1 MVIRI
6 RDFVSGAN
14 TSEEGEIVFRRLS
27 NELSS
32 QKAAIVVSFEGIQT
46 ATSSFVNVAFVD
58 LLNSFSYAELKNRLR
73 VINSTRQINNMI
85 KTRLARTSDMV
96 A

>member
-6 RDFVSGAN
+6 IDIVPGAN
-14 TSEEGEIVFRRLS
+14 TADQGAQVFRVLD
-27 NELSS
+27 
-32 QKAAIVVSFEGIQT
+32 KAMRGRGEVVVSFEGVQT
-46 ATSSFVNVAFVD
+46 ATSSFVHSAFVE
-58 LLNSFSYAELKNRLR
+58 LLNAFTYSDLKAKLR

-85 KTRLARTSDMV
+85 KARLEQSARVT